1 MNKKEKGFT
10 LIELLVVIAIMGIL
24 ASIIF
29 LAINPKEQSD
39 KAKIATVKFAIDSM
53 RVPITD
59 YFSKND
65 FSYEN
70 VGSDLKI
77 AHIISSTPGMS
88 LESNKNLWA
97 VKALLL
103 NGKYFC
109 RDSRGYVSEKLIQ
122 DITDFMCD

>member
-53 RVPITD
+53 RTPIAD

-88 LESNKNLWA
+88 LESNKNL
-97 VKALLL
+97 
-103 NGKYFC
+103 
-109 RDSRGYVSEKLIQ
+109 
-122 DITDFMCD
+122 